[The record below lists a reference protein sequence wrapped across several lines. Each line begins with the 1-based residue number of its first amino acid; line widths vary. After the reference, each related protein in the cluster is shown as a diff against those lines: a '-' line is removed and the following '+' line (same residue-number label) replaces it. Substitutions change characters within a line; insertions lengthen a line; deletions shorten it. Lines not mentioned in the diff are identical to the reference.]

1 MTNVLRSIPVVWQ
14 MLLDWTETDQDEL
27 RQIIENM
34 QLNGARFMSYG
45 TWYGCDDNGVKMT
58 GDYVWLRFMS
68 TRDLLE
74 KIREANN
81 GEIVMFDG
89 HLTLKAKES

>member
-1 MTNVLRSIPVVWQ
+1 
-14 MLLDWTETDQDEL
+14 
-27 RQIIENM
+27 
-34 QLNGARFMSYG
+34 
-45 TWYGCDDNGVKMT
+45 MT